1 MIVLKPND
9 KLNFGKNKGYLLSEI
24 FRYQPSYLEW
34 AILNIDSFKIDIA
47 EFEKL
52 PNPTPVNYLSN
63 NFNAKENNKD
73 WEKMSL
79 LEKLGSVDSTNQ
91 VLSIS
96 ELIKA
101 VENKILST
109 KEINYKFPE
118 HIIKINESK

>member
-1 MIVLKPND
+1 MIVLKPTD

-24 FRYQPSYLEW
+24 FKYQPSYIEW
-34 AILNIDSFKIDIA
+34 AIINIESFKIDIA

-52 PNPTPVNYLSN
+52 SNPTPVNYMPN
-63 NFNAKENNKD
+63 NFNEKENNKD

-101 VENKILST
+101 VEDKILFT
-109 KEINYKFPE
+109 KEINYIFPA
-118 HIIKINESK
+118 HIIKMNELK